1 MAFSLLSVGARAMS
15 ANYAAL
21 QTTSNNIANANVAG
35 YSRQQANLQT
45 TAGQAS
51 GSGFLG
57 SGVKVGSITRA
68 HDAFVTREAA
78 TANSQ
83 ASFDSTH
90 VELLSQLESSFATGD
105 EGVGAA
111 ASNFFTALADLANTP
126 GDTSARQAVLSRA
139 GELAQRFS
147 SAGQNLDKLQ
157 AGVVTDLRSSVDS
170 INGLTGSLA
179 QLNDEIV
186 RQQGLGQPP
195 NELLDQRDQ
204 LVHQLSGFLQVTTV
218 ASPNGA
224 LSVFAAGGQRLV
236 LGGEA
241 QKLEVVADDPDNSRA
256 AVALREADG
265 SVRKLDSGLL
275 ESGGSVGAMLRFQND
290 DLVAARNTL
299 GQMAMAMAARTNLQ
313 QARGLDLGN
322 PPGAGEPIFTDFI
335 AQSLAGGLKALPAQG
350 NALTDVQ
357 IHIGDASLL
366 EAEEYSLEVQ
376 SDGSLLMARAS
387 DGKRFSSV
395 DGGATF
401 TVVNP
406 AAGED
411 PDFHPGFTLQLG
423 GAPAPGDRFLLQPV
437 GQAASGIERVLADPK
452 GIAAASQLTATAS
465 AGNTGT
471 ATMSSLVLT
480 NSGFGSDTVQG
491 SLKFTGANADGSL
504 NWTYD
509 WTQTDVNGVATSGT
523 LTGPPWQ
530 KNQPLALPG
539 FELTLGGTP
548 ALNDSFSVGTTTHPG
563 SNNGNAKALAA
574 LSREAIVG
582 RDWKASGN
590 TGGLSLNNAY
600 ASALSSVGTR
610 VQAAE
615 TASDISTGVAL
626 QTAARRDAQ
635 SGVDTDEEG
644 AKLIAYQK
652 SYQAA
657 AKVLQVAQSIFDT
670 LLEATSGR

>member
-1 MAFSLLSVGARAMS
+1 MAFSLLSVAARAMS

-21 QTTSNNIANANVAG
+21 QTTSNNIANAKVDG
-35 YSRQQANLQT
+35 YSRQTANLQT
-45 TAGQAS
+45 TAGQPS

-57 SGVKVGSITRA
+57 SGVKVGSVTRA
-68 HDAFVTREAA
+68 YDAFATREAA

-83 ASFDSTH
+83 AAFDSTH
-90 VELLSQLESSFATGD
+90 VDLLSQLETSFATGD

-111 ASNFFTALADLANTP
+111 ASNFYTALADLANTP

-157 AGVVTDLRSSVDS
+157 AGVVTDLRTSVDS

-186 RQQGLGQPP
+186 RQQGLGQTP
-195 NELLDQRDQ
+195 NDLLDQRDQ
-204 LVHQLSGFLQVTTV
+204 LVHQLSGFLQVTTI

-224 LSVFAAGGQRLV
+224 LGVFAAGGQRLV

-241 QKLEVVADDPDNSRA
+241 QKLEVVADDPDGSRA
-256 AVALREADG
+256 AVALRDADG

-290 DLVAARNTL
+290 DVVAARNTL

-322 PPGAGEPIFTDFI
+322 PPGAGDAIFTDFV
-335 AQSLAGGLKALPAQG
+335 AQSLAGELKALPAQG
-350 NALTDVQ
+350 NTLTDVQ
-357 IHIGDASLL
+357 IHIEDASLL

-376 SDGSLLMARAS
+376 DDGTLLMARGS
-387 DGKRFSSV
+387 DGKRFSSA
-395 DGGATF
+395 DGGLSF
-401 TVVNP
+401 TVASP

-423 GAPAPGDRFLLQPV
+423 GAAAPGDRFLLQPV
-437 GQAASGIERVLADPK
+437 GRAASSIERVLADPK
-452 GIAAASQLTATAS
+452 GIAAASQLTATVSAS
-465 AGNTGT
+465 NTGN
-471 ATMSSLVLT
+471 ATVGSLSLT

-509 WTQTDVNGVATSGT
+509 WTQTDTGGAVTPGTLSGT
-523 LTGPPWQ
+523 WQ
-530 KNQPLALPG
+530 KNQPLALQG
-539 FELTLGGTP
+539 FNLTLGGMP
-548 ALNDSFSVGTTTHPG
+548 ALNDSFNVGTTTFSG

-574 LSREAIVG
+574 LSSEAIVG

-615 TASDISTGVAL
+615 TASDISTGVAI

-644 AKLIAYQK
+644 ANLLAYQK

-657 AKVLQVAQSIFDT
+657 AKVLQVAQSVFDT